1 MANVTVIGCAPSDI
15 LSACKNTITSLAKG
29 GHTVYAVIARSEE
42 SESAASSSSLSPEIA
57 DISQL
62 AAIGITH
69 TFPIDRFDYSAITQ
83 ANADAV
89 NLIIKT
95 VKPTLVIIPSWKSPN
110 DKRKILAR
118 TSLIACRGIGT
129 ILMYE
134 LDPNNT
140 SFNPTIEF
148 DASVNPSLIQQQ
160 QQQQQSTKNNSDNNN
175 NAKEISR
182 QSINQGE
189 IDNTKSFENKD
200 VSRHKDLKTSIR
212 YEQIQE
218 RFESHRTL
226 LLEEEGLF

>member
-1 MANVTVIGCAPSDI
+1 MANVAVIGCAPSDI
-15 LSACKNTITSLAKG
+15 LSACQNTITSLAIG

-42 SESAASSSSLSPEIA
+42 SESASSSSPSPEIA

-140 SFNPTIEF
+140 SFNPTIVF
-148 DASVNPSLIQQQ
+148 DASVNTSLI
-160 QQQQQSTKNNSDNNN
+160 QQQSTKNNGDDNNY
-175 NAKEISR
+175 AKEISR
-182 QSINQGE
+182 LSINQGE
-189 IDNTKSFENKD
+189 TDNTKPFENKEI
-200 VSRHKDLKTSIR
+200 SRHKDLKTSIK

-226 LLEEEGLF
+226 LLEEGGLF

>member
-1 MANVTVIGCAPSDI
+1 MANVVVIGCAPSDI
-15 LSACKNTITSLAKG
+15 LSACQNTITSLAIG

-134 LDPNNT
+134 LDINNT
-140 SFNPTIEF
+140 GFNPNITFEGSV
-148 DASVNPSLIQQQ
+148 DRSLVPQQHASNDTEEVSRTTT
-160 QQQQQSTKNNSDNNN
+160 ST
-175 NAKEISR
+175 ATTTP
-182 QSINQGE
+182 NQDE
-189 IDNTKSFENKD
+189 IDYPKPFANKSMLQ
-200 VSRHKDLKTSIR
+200 HKGSKASG
-212 YEQIQE
+212 YEQVQE
-218 RFESHRTL
+218 EFESHRTL
-226 LLEEEGLF
+226 LLEEEGIF

>member
-1 MANVTVIGCAPSDI
+1 MANVAVIGCAPSDI
-15 LSACKNTITSLAKG
+15 LSACQNTITSLAIG

-42 SESAASSSSLSPEIA
+42 SESASSSSPAPEIA

-134 LDPNNT
+134 LDPNN
-140 SFNPTIEF
+140 SNFNPTITF

-160 QQQQQSTKNNSDNNN
+160 STKNNNSDNNN
-175 NAKEISR
+175 YAKEISR
-182 QSINQGE
+182 PSINQGE
-189 IDNTKSFENKD
+189 IDNTKPFENKD
-200 VSRHKDLKTSIR
+200 TSRHKDLKTSIR
-212 YEQIQE
+212 YDRIQE

-226 LLEEEGLF
+226 LLEEGGLF

>member
-1 MANVTVIGCAPSDI
+1 MANVAVIGCAPSDI
-15 LSACKNTITSLAKG
+15 LSACQNTITCLAIG

-42 SESAASSSSLSPEIA
+42 SESASSSSPSPEIA

-140 SFNPTIEF
+140 SFNPTMEF
-148 DASVNPSLIQQQ
+148 DASVNPSLIK
-160 QQQQQSTKNNSDNNN
+160 QQSTKNNSDNNN
-175 NAKEISR
+175 YAKEISR
-182 QSINQGE
+182 PSINQGE

-226 LLEEEGLF
+226 LLEEGGLF

>member
-15 LSACKNTITSLAKG
+15 LSACKNTITSLAIG

-42 SESAASSSSLSPEIA
+42 SESASSSSPSPEIA

-62 AAIGITH
+62 AGIGITH

-148 DASVNPSLIQQQ
+148 DASVNPSLIK
-160 QQQQQSTKNNSDNNN
+160 QQSTKNNNSDNNN
-175 NAKEISR
+175 NDKEISR
-182 QSINQGE
+182 PSINQGE

-212 YEQIQE
+212 YDRIQE

>member
-1 MANVTVIGCAPSDI
+1 MANVAVIGCAPSDI
-15 LSACKNTITSLAKG
+15 LSACQNTITSLAIG

-42 SESAASSSSLSPEIA
+42 SESASSSSPSPEIA

-140 SFNPTIEF
+140 NFNPTIAF
-148 DASVNPSLIQQQ
+148 DASVNPSLIK
-160 QQQQQSTKNNSDNNN
+160 QQSTKDNSDNSNY
-175 NAKEISR
+175 AKEISR
-182 QSINQGE
+182 PSINQGE
-189 IDNTKSFENKD
+189 IDNTNSFENKD

>member
-1 MANVTVIGCAPSDI
+1 MANVAVIGCAPSDI
-15 LSACKNTITSLAKG
+15 LSACQNTITSLAIG

-42 SESAASSSSLSPEIA
+42 SESASSSSPSPEIA

-134 LDPNNT
+134 LDINNT
-140 SFNPTIEF
+140 SFNPTITFEGCV
-148 DASVNPSLIQQQ
+148 DRSLVPQQHASNDTEEVSGTTTTTTATTTTNQDGIDD
-160 QQQQQSTKNNSDNNN
+160 TKPFAN
-175 NAKEISR
+175 
-182 QSINQGE
+182 
-189 IDNTKSFENKD
+189 KSMLQ
-200 VSRHKDLKTSIR
+200 HKGSKASG
-212 YEQIQE
+212 YEWVQE
-218 RFESHRTL
+218 EFESHRTL
-226 LLEEEGLF
+226 LLEEEGIF

>member
-1 MANVTVIGCAPSDI
+1 MANVAVIGCAPSDI
-15 LSACKNTITSLAKG
+15 LSACQNTITCLAIG

-42 SESAASSSSLSPEIA
+42 SESASSSSPSPEIA

-140 SFNPTIEF
+140 SFNPTIAF
-148 DASVNPSLIQQQ
+148 DASVNPSSIK
-160 QQQQQSTKNNSDNNN
+160 QQSTKNNSDNNN
-175 NAKEISR
+175 YAIEISR
-182 QSINQGE
+182 PSISQGE

-200 VSRHKDLKTSIR
+200 VSRHKDLKTSIK
-212 YEQIQE
+212 YEKIQE

>member
-1 MANVTVIGCAPSDI
+1 MANVAVIGCAPSDI
-15 LSACKNTITSLAKG
+15 VSACQNTITSLAIG

-42 SESAASSSSLSPEIA
+42 SESASSSSPSPEIA

-62 AAIGITH
+62 AGIGITH

-140 SFNPTIEF
+140 GFIPTITF

-160 QQQQQSTKNNSDNNN
+160 SAKNNNSDDNDY
-175 NAKEISR
+175 AKETSR

-200 VSRHKDLKTSIR
+200 VSRHRDLKTNIR
-212 YEQIQE
+212 HEQIKE

-226 LLEEEGLF
+226 LLEEGGLF

>member
-1 MANVTVIGCAPSDI
+1 MANVAVIGCAPSDI
-15 LSACKNTITSLAKG
+15 LSACQNTITSLAVG

-42 SESAASSSSLSPEIA
+42 SESASSSSPSPEIA

-148 DASVNPSLIQQQ
+148 DASVNPSLIK
-160 QQQQQSTKNNSDNNN
+160 QQSTKNNSDNNN
-175 NAKEISR
+175 YAKEISR
-182 QSINQGE
+182 PSINQGE

-212 YEQIQE
+212 YELIQE

-226 LLEEEGLF
+226 LLEEGGLF

>member
-1 MANVTVIGCAPSDI
+1 MANVAVIGCAPSDI
-15 LSACKNTITSLAKG
+15 LSACQNTITSLAIG

-42 SESAASSSSLSPEIA
+42 SESASSSSPSPEIA

-134 LDPNNT
+134 LDPNNS
-140 SFNPTIEF
+140 SFNPTITF
-148 DASVNPSLIQQQ
+148 DASVNTSLV
-160 QQQQQSTKNNSDNNN
+160 QQQSTKNNNSDDNNY
-175 NAKEISR
+175 AKEISR
-182 QSINQGE
+182 LSINQGE
-189 IDNTKSFENKD
+189 TDNTKSFKNKEI
-200 VSRHKDLKTSIR
+200 SRHKDLKTSIK

-226 LLEEEGLF
+226 LLEEGGLF